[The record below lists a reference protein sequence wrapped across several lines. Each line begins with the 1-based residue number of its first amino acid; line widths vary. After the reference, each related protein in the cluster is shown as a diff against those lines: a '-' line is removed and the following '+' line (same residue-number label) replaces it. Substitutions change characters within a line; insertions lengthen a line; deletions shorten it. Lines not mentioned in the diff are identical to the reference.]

1 MKRFTISPKVISLKS
16 VLFLIFSVFLLL
28 ANFSDAKASHIVGGE
43 FNYQYLGNDSFFV
56 KIKVYR
62 DQINANPGA
71 TFDDPLRIYVYDEND
86 NYLYTRFVNRP
97 PNFVLVPVI
106 DDPCFVE
113 PPRVITEVIAY
124 EDVIYVPNV
133 KPGYKFSY
141 MRCCRNNDILNI
153 ESINALTGQVT
164 DASLTGAN
172 YPAYVSEVTLD
183 NGNPEFNN
191 YPPLAI
197 CVNEPLVFDH
207 SATDPDGDSLV
218 YKICTPFTGG
228 FGNALPDLVFGD
240 PVLQAP
246 PFQEVLWV
254 SPYGLDNV
262 MGGIPMAIDPQTGI
276 LTATPNTIGRF
287 VVAICVEEYRDG
299 VFLAEHR
306 RDFQFNIVDCGKFY
320 EAGFDF
326 EGVPKIDTINETV
339 LLLCDTTTSKQF
351 TSTDDDDA
359 DYYWNFGD
367 GMTSTEKDPF
377 HTFPGNGSYQVTQ
390 VVGVG
395 QSCADTITKTILV
408 ERAVIGADFGYQV
421 GAVNNDQVPVQ
432 FQDNSNASEPIISWS
447 WLFGDGETGDDQNPL
462 HSYEQSDT
470 FDVTLFIYAANGCC
484 DQTRKRLF
492 FPLIEECEIGEVFIP
507 NAFSPNGDGLN
518 DLFRPTSLFIN
529 AMELEI
535 YDRWGN
541 LVYEGTDFVNGW
553 DGRLDGKDLPAD
565 TYGYIMRLFCV
576 GGANVLKK
584 GNVTLVR

>member
-1 MKRFTISPKVISLKS
+1 MPI
-16 VLFLIFSVFLLL
+16 FLILI
-28 ANFSDAKASHIVGGE
+28 NISDAKASHIVGGE
-43 FNYQYLGNDSFFV
+43 FNYEYLGNDSFFV

-124 EDVIYVPNV
+124 EAVIYIPGV

-153 ESINALTGQVT
+153 ESVSAYDGDTT

-172 YPAYVSEVTLD
+172 YPAYISEVTLE
-183 NGNPEFNN
+183 NGNPEFNKF
-191 YPPLAI
+191 PPLAI

-228 FGNALPDLVFGD
+228 FGNSFDPNDVFGD

-246 PFQEVLWV
+246 PFQEVLWIP
-254 SPYGLDNV
+254 PYGLDNV
-262 MGGIPMAIDPQTGI
+262 MGGTPMAIDPQTGL
-276 LTATPNTIGRF
+276 LTAIPSTIGRF

-306 RDFQFNIVDCGKFY
+306 RDFQFNIVDCGKFF
-320 EAGFDF
+320 EAGFEF
-326 EGVPKIDTINETV
+326 EGVPKIDTISETV

-351 TSTDDDDA
+351 TSTDDEDA
-359 DYYWNFGD
+359 DYFWSFGD
-367 GMTSTEKDPF
+367 GSTSTEQNPF
-377 HTFPGNGSYQVTQ
+377 HTFPSNGTYQVMQ
-390 VVGVG
+390 VVGAG
-395 QSCADTITKTILV
+395 QVCADTLIKTVKI
-408 ERAVIGADFGYQV
+408 ERAMIGADFDYEV
-421 GAVNNDQVPVQ
+421 GALNNNEIPVQ
-432 FQDNSNASEPIISWS
+432 FDDNSDASEPIVSWS
-447 WLFGDGETGDDQNPL
+447 WQFGDGENGMEQNPL
-462 HSYEQSDT
+462 HYYEQQDT
-470 FDVTLFIYAANGCC
+470 FDVTLFIYAENGCC
-484 DQTRKRLF
+484 DQTTKQLY
-492 FPLIEECEIGEVFIP
+492 FPIIEECEIGEVFIP
-507 NAFSPNGDGLN
+507 NAFSPNNDGLN
-518 DLFRPTSLFIN
+518 DLFRPKSTLISE
-529 AMELEI
+529 MEMEI

-541 LVYEGTDFVNGW
+541 LVFEGTDIATGW

-565 TYGYIMRLFCV
+565 TYGYMIRLYCL
-576 GGANVLKK
+576 GGASVLKK
-584 GNVTLVR
+584 GNLTLVR

>member
-1 MKRFTISPKVISLKS
+1 MKRLITSPIASSLKS
-16 VLFLIFSVFLLL
+16 VLFLIFSVFLLM

-71 TFDDPLRIYVYDEND
+71 TFDDPLRIYVYDENN

-367 GMTSTEKDPF
+367 GTTSTEKDPF

-447 WLFGDGETGDDQNPL
+447 WLFGDGETGDVQNPL